1 MERYL
6 EIIIVAVA
14 IALSIAFLGRRFLFK
29 GKQDS
34 CGSRCNCA
42 QTDAIKR
49 RP

>member
-1 MERYL
+1 MDRYL
-6 EIIIVAVA
+6 EPIIILAA

-34 CGSRCNCA
+34 CGSHCNCA
-42 QTDAIKR
+42 QPDAIKR